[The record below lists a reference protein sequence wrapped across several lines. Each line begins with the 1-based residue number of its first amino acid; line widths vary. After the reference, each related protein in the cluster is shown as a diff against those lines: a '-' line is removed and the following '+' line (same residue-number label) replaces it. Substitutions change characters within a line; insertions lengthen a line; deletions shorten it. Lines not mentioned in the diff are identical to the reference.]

1 MKESSTYQMIL
12 QEGREEGIMLGKE
25 EGREE
30 GEQKGVPKK
39 RGVCC
44 CSSEASGSACRT
56 KLRRPHWML
65 SYHRS
70 RSNNGPH
77 ACLKWNR
84 GRIAAIVFRRGET
97 SAMHKILAR
106 PTFGQVTALL
116 SIATG
121 ALVAARYVETRK
133 INGAERLADA
143 LLHTN
148 KLRDAAEK
156 LPDASAQAVAL
167 CAAFFVMLHIRRRK
181 GLARQA
187 KRKTPPD
194 TADTFAP
201 IYQCCCDRT
210 DGSGRPGAAA
220 HLRGDDSRVGEV
232 PGTRRVG
239 AMRISGLAPAR
250 PTPDTA
256 QITLKDGYTAQI
268 ETEFEVADY
277 LLLGKTRMSGKA
289 RLRDDRGNVAL
300 LTIGYDGLI
309 FGTVNPRCACHRAT
323 RRQSGA
329 RPAI

>member
-1 MKESSTYQMIL
+1 
-12 QEGREEGIMLGKE
+12 
-25 EGREE
+25 
-30 GEQKGVPKK
+30 
-39 RGVCC
+39 
-44 CSSEASGSACRT
+44 
-56 KLRRPHWML
+56 
-65 SYHRS
+65 
-70 RSNNGPH
+70 
-77 ACLKWNR
+77 
-84 GRIAAIVFRRGET
+84 
-97 SAMHKILAR
+97 MHKILAR

-121 ALVAARYVETRK
+121 ALVAARYLETRK

-167 CAAFFVMLHIRRRK
+167 CAAFFVDVAYQAAE
-181 GLARQA
+181 GLGSASKAEDPAGYSRTHSHPYTNAVVTVLTEADGPEQLLTYA
-187 KRKTPPD
+187 VTIPD
-194 TADTFAP
+194 
-201 IYQCCCDRT
+201 
-210 DGSGRPGAAA
+210 
-220 HLRGDDSRVGEV
+220 VGEV
-232 PGTRRVG
+232 RGTRRVG

-309 FGTVNPRCACHRAT
+309 SGTVT
-323 RRQSGA
+323 RDA
-329 RPAI
+329 RVIGRLDGKVAHGLQYKSYEIEGGDRD